1 MPQTQIAK
9 KYGADNSIYDVKEDA
24 KVKLSSFNFSR
35 KTTTTFDIGQIIPID
50 WFRVFPRDEVTVNVR
65 YLLETLPLAV
75 PPMTNYRVRIHA
87 YSIKNSG
94 CWKGWNS
101 FISRG
106 RKGQVS
112 VKRLPSIPS
121 SYFKFKV
128 SPASLS
134 AYLGLPVDSYLT
146 DRNDV
151 ASNVPQYL
159 PVPDEEFGFT
169 DGAVRTHSVPNRHI
183 PVNGVSALPFLFYQ
197 KIYRFSFL
205 NPNLLQD
212 NEVWFPED
220 LADEWRL
227 DYLGN
232 NLNSSAEFVPESATM
247 PTDPDNKSYHFIP
260 SVADNCINI
269 TQLRYAPFENDYF
282 TTAKPWL
289 VRGEERG
296 LDTDLT
302 GMVGNLDFSESV
314 TDSTVPG
321 NRPVQLSDPFASGNR
336 YLKVEDLAGEA
347 LSKVLNRGKVN
358 FTGTAKSTFSAN
370 KLREL
375 LAYSVWQ
382 ERNALTNGSYNEY
395 IKSHFNVSPNSPDY
409 EPYYLGGVS
418 TVVNFAQVLQSSS
431 STENSPL
438 GTQAG
443 LGQAN
448 GSDHLFKF
456 RFKDYGMVMLVM
468 FVTPEIYYTQGV
480 GHEWTDLQAEKWF
493 VPEDANLGYEPI
505 LNQEIFPQGTADDEG
520 LFGYQTREAYLKAR
534 QNRVSGQLAIPNSI
548 DRLFGSYVQ
557 SREFNVLPK
566 LSLQFVT
573 ASPQNIDR
581 SFLAYKNYPAFRL
594 QFATDVKL
602 TRALPYASTPNTF
615 GF

>member
-50 WFRVFPRDEVTVNVR
+50 WFRVFPRDEVSVNIR

-112 VKRLPSIPS
+112 VKKLPSIPS
-121 SYFKFKV
+121 SYLNDKV

-134 AYLGLPVDSYLT
+134 AYLGLPVDIYFT
-146 DRNDV
+146 DTVNV
-151 ASNVPQYL
+151 ASKVPQYL
-159 PVPDEEFGFT
+159 PAPDEEFGVT
-169 DGAVRTHSVPNRHI
+169 KGTVYTHRIPNRNI
-183 PVNGVSALPFLFYQ
+183 PVNGVSALPYLFYQ

-232 NLNSSAEFVPESATM
+232 NLNSSAQFVPESATM
-247 PTDPDNKSYHFIP
+247 PTTNKSFHFVP
-260 SVADNCINI
+260 SVTDNCINI
-269 TQLRYAPFENDYF
+269 TELRYAPFENDYF

-296 LDTDLT
+296 LDTDIS

-314 TDSTVPG
+314 TDSPAPG
-321 NRPVQLSDPFASGNR
+321 NRPIQLSDPFASGDR
-336 YLKVEDLAGEA
+336 YLKVEDLAGSA
-347 LSKVLNRGKVN
+347 LTKVLNRGKVN
-358 FTGTAKSTFSAN
+358 FTGSAKSTFTAN

-395 IKSHFNVSPNSPDY
+395 IKAHFNVSPNSPDY

-505 LNQEIFPQGTADDEG
+505 LNQEIYPQGTADDEG
-520 LFGYQTREAYLKAR
+520 LFGYQTRDAYLKAR

>member
-1 MPQTQIAK
+1 MSQTQIAK

-50 WFRVFPRDEVTVNVR
+50 WFRVFPRDEVTVNIR

-112 VKRLPSIPS
+112 VKKLPSIPL
-121 SYFKFKV
+121 SYINGKV
-128 SPASLS
+128 NPASLS
-134 AYLGLPVDSYLT
+134 AYLGLPVGAYFT
-146 DRNDV
+146 DANGV
-151 ASNVPQYL
+151 ASNAPQYL
-159 PVPDEEFGFT
+159 PAPDEEFGVT
-169 DGAVRTHSVPNRHI
+169 KGTIRIHSIPNRHI
-183 PVNGVSALPFLFYQ
+183 PVNGVSALPYLFYQ

-232 NLNSSAEFVPESATM
+232 NLNSFAQFVPESVTM
-247 PTDPDNKSYHFIP
+247 PTTDKSYHFVP
-260 SVADNCINI
+260 SVTDNCINI
-269 TQLRYAPFENDYF
+269 AQLRYAPFENDYF

-296 LDTDLT
+296 LETDIT
-302 GMVGNLDFSESV
+302 GMSGSLDFSGSV
-314 TDSTVPG
+314 TSSAAPG
-321 NRPVQLSDPFASGNR
+321 DNAVLTSNPSGNKY
-336 YLKVEDLAGEA
+336 YLKNSSGNGLPIIDA
-347 LSKVLNRGKVN
+347 LNRGRVSI
-358 FTGTAKSTFSAN
+358 TGSAKSTFTAN

-418 TVVNFAQVLQSSS
+418 TVINFAQVLQSSS

-505 LNQEIFPQGTADDEG
+505 LNQEIYPQGTADDEG

-534 QNRVSGQLAIPNSI
+534 QNRVSGQLAIPNSV

>member
-1 MPQTQIAK
+1 MAQTQIAK
-9 KYGADNSIYDVKEDA
+9 KFGADNSIYDVKEDA
-24 KVKLSSFNFSR
+24 RVKLSSFNFSR

-50 WFRVFPRDEVTVNVR
+50 WFRVFPRDEVSVNIR

-112 VKRLPSIPS
+112 VKKLPSINMLEGQIIPS
-121 SYFKFKV
+121 SL
-128 SPASLS
+128 AS
-134 AYLGLPVDSYLT
+134 YLGLPVNGYGT
-146 DRNDV
+146 DTDDV
-151 ASNVPQYL
+151 ISKAPQYL
-159 PVPDEEFGFT
+159 PSYSSEFGIT
-169 DGAVRTHSVPNRHI
+169 QGTVRLHSIPNRHT
-183 PVNGVSALPFLFYQ
+183 PVNGVSLLPFLFYQ

-212 NEVWFPED
+212 NAIWFPED

-232 NLNSSAEFVPESATM
+232 NVDSHGRFVPESATL
-247 PTDPDNKSYHFIP
+247 PTTGLVDHYIP
-260 SVADNCINI
+260 SVEDNCVSL
-269 TQLRYAPFENDYF
+269 TALRYAPFENDYF
-282 TTAKPWL
+282 TTSKPWL
-289 VRGEERG
+289 VRGEEKG
-296 LDTDLT
+296 LETDIS
-302 GMVGNLDFSESV
+302 GISAKLDFSESV
-314 TDSTVPG
+314 TSSAAPG
-321 NRPVQLSDPFASGNR
+321 DNAVLTSNASGTNY
-336 YLKVEDLAGEA
+336 YLKNSAGNG
-347 LSKVLNRGKVN
+347 LPIINSLNRGKVN
-358 FTGTAKSTFSAN
+358 ITGSAKSTLTAN

-395 IKSHFNVSPNSPDY
+395 IKAHFNVSPNSPDY

-418 TVVNFAQVLQSSS
+418 TVINFAQVLQNSA
-431 STENSPL
+431 STPDSPL

-448 GSDHLFKF
+448 GTDHLFKF
-456 RFKDYGMVMLVM
+456 RFKDYGMVMLIM
-468 FVTPEIYYTQGV
+468 FVTPEIYYNQGI

-505 LNQEIFPQGTADDEG
+505 LNQEIFPQHTASDEG

-557 SREFNVLPK
+557 SREFNALPK

-573 ASPQNIDR
+573 ASPINIDR
-581 SFLAYKNYPAFRL
+581 SFLAYKNYPAFRI